1 MEEKNKAIKNRD
13 SMKIGNWVL
22 GKKLVSMDPN
32 HDMENDLR
40 IKLEIGS
47 RGENEMEYYCSGDQG
62 QNEMSVLP
70 LMMMMI
76 LLMMIGLVEK
86 PPESL
91 TRFYLDI
98 FLILQENKLS
108 FVVTFVLSIISQNF
122 HSPILYKASFLY

>member
-1 MEEKNKAIKNRD
+1 
-13 SMKIGNWVL
+13 
-22 GKKLVSMDPN
+22 
-32 HDMENDLR
+32 
-40 IKLEIGS
+40 
-47 RGENEMEYYCSGDQG
+47 MEYYCSGDQG

-70 LMMMMI
+70 LMMMMMMMMMMMI